1 MVEATNSAPKCQC
14 NLCKQAAEYL
24 LYDFGQY
31 KIMKCQNCG
40 LVFNNNAS
48 QVSRTQLSNI
58 YDDDGYWLENPNEI
72 YATVNYEQQKDK
84 RLKKR
89 INTWK
94 RHLKRAEDLNSGR
107 GRLLDVGCATGVFL
121 DIARKRGWDTC
132 GVEISK
138 YASQYARDSFALK
151 VQTGTLEEADFPADY
166 FDVVTMWDVV
176 EHVVDPDGTIAEVYR
191 VLKPGGIIL
200 ILTPNQSSLINDIC
214 YFLYKLSR
222 KSSFLAAKIYA
233 PRVHLYYFSK
243 RALRYLLYS
252 HNFNVVDMT
261 KQSLTPER
269 AYGVS
274 KVEQYAASLVDLV
287 GRILDKPYRYVTIGQ
302 KA

>member
-14 NLCKQAAEYL
+14 NSCKQVTEYV

-40 LVFNNNAS
+40 LVFNSNAS
-48 QVSRTQLSNI
+48 QVSGTQLSNI
-58 YDDDGYWLENPNEI
+58 YDDDRYWLENPNEI

-84 RLKKR
+84 RLKER

-94 RHLKRAEDLNSGR
+94 RHLKRVEDFNSGR
-107 GRLLDVGCATGVFL
+107 GSLLDVGCATGVFL
-121 DIARKRGWDTC
+121 DIARKRGWDTY
-132 GVEISK
+132 GVEISE
-138 YASQYARDSFALK
+138 YGSHYARDSFVLK
-151 VQTGTLEEADFPADY
+151 VQTGTLEEAGFPADS
-166 FDVVTMWDVV
+166 FDVVTMWDVI

-191 VLKPGGIIL
+191 VLKPGGLIL
-200 ILTPNQSSLINDIC
+200 ILTPNQSSLINDIA

-222 KSSFLAAKIYA
+222 KLSFLAAKIYD

-243 RALRYLLYS
+243 RALRYLLNS
-252 HNFNVVDMT
+252 HNFDVVDTT
-261 KQSLTPER
+261 KQSLTPDR
-269 AYGVS
+269 AHGSS
-274 KVEQYAASLVDLV
+274 KIVQYAASLVDLV
-287 GRILDKPYRYVTIGQ
+287 GSILGKPYRYVTIAR